1 MNNQMRNPELG
12 RLIYI
17 KFERELVTRMLD
29 IVYNDYYSLH
39 WSSIPKE
46 SYLDLCIRF
55 NIHNN
60 INNELKK
67 LKTL

>member
-1 MNNQMRNPELG
+1 MNDKKRHTDLG

-17 KFERELVTRMLD
+17 KLERQLVTRMLD

-39 WSSIPKE
+39 CSSITKE
-46 SYLDLCIRF
+46 NYLNLCIPF

-67 LKTL
+67 H

>member
-1 MNNQMRNPELG
+1 MRNPDLG

-39 WSSIPKE
+39 WSSITKE